1 MYHKKEERSLQIIPA
16 KQKMVKL
23 ESFQT

>member
-1 MYHKKEERSLQIIPA
+1 MHHKKEERSLQIMLA
-16 KQKMVKL
+16 KQQMVEP

>member
-1 MYHKKEERSLQIIPA
+1 MHHKKEERSLQIIPA
-16 KQKMVKL
+16 KQQMVKL